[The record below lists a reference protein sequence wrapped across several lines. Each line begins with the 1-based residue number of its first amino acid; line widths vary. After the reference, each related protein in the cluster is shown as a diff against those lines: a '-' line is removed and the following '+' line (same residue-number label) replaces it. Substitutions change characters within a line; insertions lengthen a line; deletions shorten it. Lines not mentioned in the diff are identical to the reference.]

1 MNFKPKYKQI
11 LTTLTIFN
19 DIILK
24 NTLQLIE
31 ILFLVTIYYWYQVP
45 LKGSIGKN
53 ILIMW
58 LIELNDINLIV
69 QKLVNFAYI
78 WVYREY

>member
-31 ILFLVTIYYWYQVP
+31 ILFLVTIYY
-45 LKGSIGKN
+45 
-53 ILIMW
+53 
-58 LIELNDINLIV
+58 
-69 QKLVNFAYI
+69 
-78 WVYREY
+78 